1 MTELALRFA
10 TVLPKNDE
18 GFSMTI
24 SMYQVSVPVFLR
36 NLNALNGVLDKAAAF
51 AEAKKFDQ
59 AVLLSSRLYPDMF
72 PLNVQVG
79 QVCTH
84 AARCVALLAGL
95 PQPDLGTPETTIA
108 GLKERAAKT
117 EQIDGTEAKDV
128 VLKFGTREMPFKGE
142 QFLVGFTLPNF
153 FFHYTTAYDILRSL
167 GLEVGKRDFM
177 GAPG

>member
-1 MTELALRFA
+1 
-10 TVLPKNDE
+10 
-18 GFSMTI
+18 MTI

-36 NLNALNGVLDKAAAF
+36 SLNALSGVLDKAAAF
-51 AEAKKFDQ
+51 ADAKKFDQ
-59 AVLLSSRLYPDMF
+59 AVLLGTRIYPDMF

-84 AARCVALLAGL
+84 AARGVAQLAGL
-95 PQPDLGTPETTIA
+95 TQPDLGAPDTTIA
-108 GLKERAAKT
+108 GLKERVAKT
-117 EQIDGTEAKDV
+117 IAFVNSAKPEQIDGSEDKDI
-128 VLKFGTREMPFKGE
+128 VLKFGTREMPFKGQ
-142 QFLVGFTLPNF
+142 QFLLGFTLPNF

>member
-1 MTELALRFA
+1 
-10 TVLPKNDE
+10 
-18 GFSMTI
+18 MTI

-36 NLNALNGVLDKAAAF
+36 NLNALSAILDKAQAF

-84 AARCVALLAGL
+84 AARGVAQLAGL
-95 PQPDLGTPETTIA
+95 PQPDFGAPETTIA
-108 GLKERAAKT
+108 GLKERVAKT
-117 EQIDGTEAKDV
+117 IDFVKTARPEQIDGSETKDI
-128 VLKFGTREMPFKGE
+128 VLKFGTREVPFKGE